1 MAFIKKIDRAVQW
14 AGEKMGSESKTSHSE
29 EFQRLEAEMGT
40 RQEGTLV
47 HDTMSL
53 ILLQEAELPLTGN

>member
-40 RQEGTLV
+40 RQEGMLV
-47 HDTMSL
+47 HDTMSFT
-53 ILLQEAELPLTGN
+53 LL